1 MTEVCPPIPSN
12 RASVRMCAVLLR
24 AHREERIEL
33 AFPDVQRCRTGA
45 TSNRLQWPTRVVLAR
60 LWKKH
65 NGWDLAVAAK
75 QTERI
80 PDHVRAELSA

>member
-1 MTEVCPPIPSN
+1 MTEVRPPIPSN

-33 AFPDVQRCRTGA
+33 ACPDVQRCLGGITR
-45 TSNRLQWPTRVVLAR
+45 NRLQWPTRVVVAK
-60 LWKKH
+60 LWKAH
-65 NGWDLAVAAK
+65 NGWDLAVAAN

>member
-1 MTEVCPPIPSN
+1 MINARPPIPSN

-24 AHREERIEL
+24 AHREEHIEL
-33 AFPDVQRCRTGA
+33 AFPDVQRCKEGVMG
-45 TSNRLQWPTRVVLAR
+45 NRLQWPTRIVVAK

-65 NGWDLAVAAK
+65 DGWGLAVAAK
-75 QTERI
+75 QTDRI

>member
-1 MTEVCPPIPSN
+1 MTVPRPTIPSN
-12 RASVRMCAVLLR
+12 RASVRMCAVLIR

-33 AFPDVQRCRTGA
+33 AFPDVQRCLEGIT
-45 TSNRLQWPTRVVLAR
+45 TNRLQWPTRVVLAR
-60 LWKKH
+60 LWKTH
-65 NGWDLAVAAK
+65 NGWDLAIAAK

>member
-1 MTEVCPPIPSN
+1 MTDPRPTIPSN
-12 RASVRMCAVLLR
+12 RAAVRMCAVLFR

-33 AFPDVQRCRTGA
+33 AFQDVQRCREGV
-45 TSNRLQWPTRVVLAR
+45 TSNRLQWPTRVVLAK
-60 LWKKH
+60 LWRKH

>member
-1 MTEVCPPIPSN
+1 MTDLRHIIPSN
-12 RASVRMCAVLLR
+12 RAAVRMCAVLIR

-33 AFPDVQRCRTGA
+33 AFQDVQRCRGGIT
-45 TSNRLQWPTRVVLAR
+45 TNTLQWPTRVVLSK
-60 LWKKH
+60 LWQKH
-65 NGWDLAVAAK
+65 NGWDLAVAAQ